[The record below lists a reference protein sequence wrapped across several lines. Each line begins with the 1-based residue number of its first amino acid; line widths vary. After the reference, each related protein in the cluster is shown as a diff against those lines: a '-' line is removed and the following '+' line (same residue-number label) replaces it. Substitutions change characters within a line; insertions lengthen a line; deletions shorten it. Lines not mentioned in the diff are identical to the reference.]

1 MKVSYSLDLG
11 GKSTFLPSPC
21 CPCWVWG
28 DGDAQPKGGGCRA
41 GREDV
46 GTKREGRR
54 REKASFSMPG
64 GGEGRSEG
72 SSSLRASGSW
82 NRGAFHAAG
91 CGKTSESG
99 AQSSPCSRNDVAL
112 GCWYRGHIPG
122 AQTGIKPP
130 REWLIP
136 PGIAPEP
143 RAGEGIRGK
152 GCSQRCCKF
161 NCVLKNNQLWAGEAA
176 RAWLSAGHS
185 WQELPL
191 ARTRLGKAL
200 PSLFWEC
207 WGSP

>member
-1 MKVSYSLDLG
+1 M
-11 GKSTFLPSPC
+11 
-21 CPCWVWG
+21 
-28 DGDAQPKGGGCRA
+28 
-41 GREDV
+41 
-46 GTKREGRR
+46 GTKQEGRR

-64 GGEGRSEG
+64 GGEGLSEG

-91 CGKTSESG
+91 CGKTSVSG

-161 NCVLKNNQLWAGEAA
+161 NCVLKNNQLWAWGGCAGLAERRAQLAGAALGTHAA
-176 RAWLSAGHS
+176 REGSPEPFLGMLGVTLSS
-185 WQELPL
+185 
-191 ARTRLGKAL
+191 
-200 PSLFWEC
+200 PSLTPPRRPLRAIF
-207 WGSP
+207 GQN